1 MAVDRDAVIQFTD
14 EWIRQCMQ
22 VLPELQDLDHVLKL
36 STRGLVFSGATA
48 WRAAEQITSVVNTHG
63 PERVG
68 HLFKLLGLMAAR
80 PGGRVGD
87 GGQRVDGPTRR
98 RRRPERRRG
107 GARATSSPTSP
118 ATSG

>member
-22 VLPELQDLDHVLKL
+22 LLPELQDVDEVLKL

-48 WRAAEQITSVVNTHG
+48 WRAAEEITSVVHTHG

-68 HLFKLLGLMAAR
+68 HLFKLLGLMAHAPGRASGRRWPASGWAAPTTTAPAAPAR
-80 PGGRVGD
+80 PAS
-87 GGQRVDGPTRR
+87 T
-98 RRRPERRRG
+98 
-107 GARATSSPTSP
+107 TSSPTSP